1 MATKNDIQ
9 ELSPKALWKNFHKIC
24 QTPHPSHHLEAIS
37 KMIMDFAQQLNLE
50 AVQDEVG
57 NILIR
62 KPATKGM
69 ENRKT
74 TILQAHLDMV
84 PQKDSSVNHN
94 FETDAIQ
101 TIIDGDWVKA
111 DRTTLGADNG
121 IGVAAAMAVLES
133 KEIQHGTLEV
143 LLTAD
148 EETNMVGAF
157 GLKPEFLEGDILLN
171 LDSESEGEL
180 YVGCAGGIDA
190 NISWKF
196 IGEPSF
202 ADDIALKVT
211 LKNLKG
217 GHSGLEIDLGRANAN
232 KLLFR
237 FLKEAIISYEARL
250 AQVEGG
256 NMRNAIP
263 REASAIISIPTNERS
278 NIEKLISEYEA
289 LFNEEYK
296 AIENTIILTVE
307 EVEMPETIIPEEV
320 QDDLVNAITACPN
333 GVFRFI
339 PEIPEIVETSN
350 NLSIVTSTAD
360 TIEVK
365 CLLRSSVDSKKEE
378 LASMV
383 ESVFTLAGAKV
394 EFSGSYSGWNPNL
407 KSAILKEM
415 SELYLEK
422 FGVAAKV
429 QVIHAGL
436 ECGVIGATYPNL
448 DMISFGP
455 TICHPHSPDEKVN
468 IPSVQKFWNFLVATL
483 ENIPTK

>member
-1 MATKNDIQ
+1 
-9 ELSPKALWKNFHKIC
+9 
-24 QTPHPSHHLEAIS
+24 
-37 KMIMDFAQQLNLE
+37 
-50 AVQDEVG
+50 
-57 NILIR
+57 
-62 KPATKGM
+62 
-69 ENRKT
+69 
-74 TILQAHLDMV
+74 
-84 PQKDSSVNHN
+84 
-94 FETDAIQ
+94 
-101 TIIDGDWVKA
+101 
-111 DRTTLGADNG
+111 
-121 IGVAAAMAVLES
+121 
-133 KEIQHGTLEV
+133 
-143 LLTAD
+143 
-148 EETNMVGAF
+148 
-157 GLKPEFLEGDILLN
+157 
-171 LDSESEGEL
+171 
-180 YVGCAGGIDA
+180 
-190 NISWKF
+190 
-196 IGEPSF
+196 
-202 ADDIALKVT
+202 
-211 LKNLKG
+211 
-217 GHSGLEIDLGRANAN
+217 
-232 KLLFR
+232 
-237 FLKEAIISYEARL
+237 
-250 AQVEGG
+250 
-256 NMRNAIP
+256 
-263 REASAIISIPTNERS
+263 
-278 NIEKLISEYEA
+278 
-289 LFNEEYK
+289 
-296 AIENTIILTVE
+296 
-307 EVEMPETIIPEEV
+307 MPETIIPEEV

-350 NLSIVTSTAD
+350 NLSIITSTAD